1 MRACRFTA
9 AALGFILSIVIGT
22 LEAIASTRAITL
34 VPAFRIWGLT
44 VIIITAVAVAT
55 LSILERQ
62 SRILDRIDQIE
73 APRRAKSQ
81 ARREFEA
88 MQKRMRSDEDG
99 GSNITPLFPE
109 E

>member
-44 VIIITAVAVAT
+44 VIIIAVVAVAA
-55 LSILERQ
+55 LAILERQ
-62 SRILDRIDQIE
+62 SRILDRLEQIE
-73 APRRAKSQ
+73 PPRRPKSQ
-81 ARREFEA
+81 ARRELEA
-88 MQKRMRSDEDG
+88 LQKRLRGDEDG